1 MLPES
6 APPEQVAE
14 ATLKRRLEKRKLETA
29 APNLYVKK
37 VRKSEPQWLGTVIS
51 FYNKQSEEIASIK
64 AAIETSNTIQ
74 QERITLLQK
83 LLNNI

>member
-29 APNLYVKK
+29 APNPYVKK
-37 VRKSEPQWLGTVIS
+37 VRKSEPQCLELLSHFI
-51 FYNKQSEEIASIK
+51 
-64 AAIETSNTIQ
+64 TS
-74 QERITLLQK
+74 K
-83 LLNNI
+83 VKK